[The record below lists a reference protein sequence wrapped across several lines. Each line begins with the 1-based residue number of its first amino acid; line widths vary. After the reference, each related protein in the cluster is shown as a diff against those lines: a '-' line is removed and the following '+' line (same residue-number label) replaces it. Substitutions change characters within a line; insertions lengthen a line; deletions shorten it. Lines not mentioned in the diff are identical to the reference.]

1 MAPISVFDA
10 LEPVDISDMTAEL
23 PLGPADA
30 IKHGRLPNGLKCVA
44 SPNWPPLCFFYHAAM
59 RADNFLGAQVLRAQG
74 LQAQGAR
81 RRGPG
86 HQDRLSRRG
95 GPRAGTLSSNLSTGM
110 VVSTPSLT
118 GLHGASLSPP
128 CSESPL
134 S

>member
-30 IKHGRLPNGLKCVA
+30 IKHGQLPNGLKCVA
-44 SPNWPPLCFFYHAAM
+44 SPNWPPQCFLHSAIF
-59 RADNFLGAQVLRAQG
+59 FSVQVLRAQG

-86 HQDRLSRRG
+86 RQDRLSRRG
-95 GPRAGTLSSNLSTGM
+95 GPRAGTLSSNL
-110 VVSTPSLT
+110 
-118 GLHGASLSPP
+118 AQ
-128 CSESPL
+128 
-134 S
+134 